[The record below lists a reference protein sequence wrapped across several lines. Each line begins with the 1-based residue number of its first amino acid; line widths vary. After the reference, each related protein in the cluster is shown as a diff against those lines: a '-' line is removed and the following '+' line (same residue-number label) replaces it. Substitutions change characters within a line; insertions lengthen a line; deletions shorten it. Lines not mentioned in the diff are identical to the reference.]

1 MDANRKTTPYA
12 EAILIPEEDIR
23 YNGLL
28 FQWDED
34 HNFTYFIPN
43 ELAKSKYQHLIDTAI
58 LSEWDE
64 EEYMED
70 IEEYED
76 DPEEYKYQLAQIPWR
91 AQHCEFNFLWGWCF
105 DEEKGAYCIPV
116 DSDAIA
122 AWAGIDKE
130 DLIGEV
136 PVDF

>member
-1 MDANRKTTPYA
+1 MGAPEKTTPYA

-23 YNGLL
+23 YKGLS

-34 HNFTYFIPN
+34 HNFTHFIPN
-43 ELAKSKYQHLIDTAI
+43 ELARSKYRHLLDASI

-64 EEYMED
+64 EGYLED

-76 DPEEYKYQLAQIPWR
+76 EPEEYQYQLAQIPWR
-91 AQHCEFNFLWGWCF
+91 AQHCEFNFSWGWCF

-116 DSDAIA
+116 DADAIA
-122 AWAGIDKE
+122 SWAGIDKD
-130 DLIGEV
+130 DLIQEV
-136 PVDF
+136 P